1 MISFTQLR
9 EGSLKTA
16 VFTFGRFN
24 PPTIGHEVLVNK
36 IETVAKRNRADAFVF
51 LSSSQDS
58 KKNPLDYKDK
68 VKWMKKMFKPRGQ
81 DIFKYSKD
89 QPNDVMRVASLLHD
103 DGYEQ
108 IIMVA
113 GSDRINEF
121 KKLLSQYNGVKDKPH
136 GFYDFKK
143 IDIESAGERDPDA
156 DDASGMSA
164 SNLRS
169 LAVDADF
176 DKFKEGLPD
185 SLAERD
191 KRLLYQTLRKN
202 MKLAVVEA
210 QIKEK
215 LGPGA
220 PIGKMKNSIKDPK
233 KAETDFINANKP
245 KTKKQHSTNIDDI
258 LAKAAAGKSPLEKSA
273 PKESIMMDKVT
284 FENKEY
290 WVDDITKDIFEYLKE
305 FATTKTTKEYYKRAL
320 KEAADFWGR
329 FEMAF
334 GAPIAL
340 WEVSK
345 LKEHTKKAA
354 DFITL
359 LGEDVNYDVANL
371 SYMYE
376 RIDELPTNE
385 IDISKPVRPKLQKI
399 LGVKGWHKDRA
410 KEGKQLELGTDKYRQ
425 YVVDLTPGEDFK
437 SEQDKI
443 RKQQMERF
451 DKKISKIIANRS
463 K

>member
-9 EGSLKTA
+9 EGTLKTA

-24 PPTIGHEVLVNK
+24 PPTTGHEILVNK
-36 IETVAKRNRADAFVF
+36 IVTVASRNRADAFVF

-81 DIFKYSKD
+81 DIFKYSREQPKD
-89 QPNDVMRVASLLHD
+89 ALKTASLLHD
-103 DGYEQ
+103 EGYEQ
-108 IIMVA
+108 IVMVV

-121 KKLLSQYNGVKDKPH
+121 KKLLTQYNGVKDKQF
-136 GFYDFKK
+136 GFYDFKR
-143 IDIESAGERDPDA
+143 IEIESAGERDPDA
-156 DDASGMSA
+156 DDATGMSA
-164 SNLRS
+164 SKLRN

-176 DKFKEGLPD
+176 NKFKEGLPNT
-185 SLAERD
+185 LTERD
-191 KRLLYQTLRKN
+191 KRSLYQLLRKN

-220 PIGKMKNSIKDPK
+220 PIGKMKNSVKDPK
-233 KAETDFINANKP
+233 KAENDFVNANKP
-245 KTKKQHSTNIDDI
+245 KTKAKHGADIDDI
-258 LAKAAAGKSPLEKSA
+258 LAKAAAGKSPLE
-273 PKESIMMDKVT
+273 KESIMMDKVT

-290 WVDDITKDIFEYLKE
+290 WVGDDTKYIFEYLKE

-320 KEAADFWGR
+320 KEVADFWGR

-371 SYMYE
+371 SYMYK
-376 RIDELPTNE
+376 RIDGLTTNE
-385 IDISKPVRPKLQKI
+385 IDISKPVRPKLQKL
-399 LGVKGWHKDRA
+399 LGLKEWHKDRA
-410 KEGKQLELGTDKYRQ
+410 KEGKQLEIGTDKYTQ
-425 YVVDLTPGEDFK
+425 YTVDLTPGQDWDELK
-437 SEQDKI
+437 QKQDKS
-443 RKQQMERF
+443 RKQQLERF
-451 DKKISKIIANRS
+451 EVMISKIIANRS